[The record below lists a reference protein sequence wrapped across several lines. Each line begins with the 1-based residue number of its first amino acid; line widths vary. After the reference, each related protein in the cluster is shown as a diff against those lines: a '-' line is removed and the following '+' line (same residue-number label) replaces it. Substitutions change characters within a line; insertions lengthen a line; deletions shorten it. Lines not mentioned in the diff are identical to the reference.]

1 MEWVGGGFLGGWFVF
16 EFEFQIQTWF
26 VKRLPMKKATKKKMK
41 MKMKM
46 KKKGGRGMSPSAV
59 DQLVLRARRSAG
71 GVVRRLAENGAG
83 TGV

>member
-1 MEWVGGGFLGGWFVF
+1 MEWVGGGFLGGWFVTNC
-16 EFEFQIQTWF
+16 ELQI
-26 VKRLPMKKATKKKMK
+26 VKRLAMKKATKKKME

-83 TGV
+83 GV